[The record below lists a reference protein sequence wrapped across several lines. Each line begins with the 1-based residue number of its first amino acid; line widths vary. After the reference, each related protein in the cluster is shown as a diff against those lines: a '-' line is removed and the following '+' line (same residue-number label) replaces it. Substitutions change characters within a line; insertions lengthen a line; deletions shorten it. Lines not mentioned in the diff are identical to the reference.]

1 MIFSYFILFDLF
13 NVNEHLAVPFVELA
27 IGGSR
32 MGHLRFF
39 CLHWITCLR
48 ISTVIQAYSYLLL
61 EICYLH
67 FAFCL
72 YGCSNSNVLLIHLL
86 ILLIHLFQWII
97 CNIHS
102 MNPLIY
108 RGLGFLKN
116 HGMGDQNFLVNMG
129 EGRV

>member
-48 ISTVIQAYSYLLL
+48 ISTVMQAYSYLLL
-61 EICYLH
+61 EISVTCISLSV
-67 FAFCL
+67 CM
-72 YGCSNSNVLLIHLL
+72 V
-86 ILLIHLFQWII
+86 
-97 CNIHS
+97 
-102 MNPLIY
+102 
-108 RGLGFLKN
+108 
-116 HGMGDQNFLVNMG
+116 DQTQMYSSFISPSVPVDHM
-129 EGRV
+129 